1 MARCSMPLNE
11 SRGSL
16 VPALQHQVMVA
27 MSDGTSVD
35 EVNEEIIE
43 PAPLDAD
50 AKGALWLYAWSLQ
63 LRHVQRSEAKRYLAV
78 VEARDLGLELPRGD

>member
-1 MARCSMPLNE
+1 MRLNE
-11 SRGSL
+11 SRRSL

-35 EVNEEIIE
+35 EVNEEIID

-63 LRHVQRSEAKRYLAV
+63 LEHVQRSEAKRYLKL
-78 VEARDLGLELPRGD
+78 VETRDPGLELPSGD